1 MKKFLRKNNK
11 INNEWNSL
19 NIVSNNA
26 STVGSFDLDI
36 INSNNSENT
45 TLERIKKNDFEI
57 LFLFGQDNLKFNKKN
72 EFIIY
77 IGSHGDKGAEMADVI
92 LPGAAYTEQDGYYTN
107 LEGKI
112 QKAYQASYPPG
123 EAKED
128 WIIINELSNLLKRK
142 KLYKNKNEL
151 IDEMFNYLNKNN
163 KTRKTNLTESIF
175 INEKILLDEIDYYYS
190 NVISRSSKTMT
201 ECRNEKIKIMNTGT
215 EE

>member
-1 MKKFLRKNNK
+1 
-11 INNEWNSL
+11 
-19 NIVSNNA
+19 
-26 STVGSFDLDI
+26 
-36 INSNNSENT
+36 
-45 TLERIKKNDFEI
+45 
-57 LFLFGQDNLKFNKKN
+57 
-72 EFIIY
+72 
-77 IGSHGDKGAEMADVI
+77 MADII
-92 LPGAAYTEQDGYYTN
+92 LPGAAYTEQDGYYAN

-151 IDEMFNYLNKNN
+151 IDEMFNYLKKNN

-175 INEKILLDEIDYYYS
+175 INEKILIDEIDYYYS

-201 ECRNEKIKIMNTGT
+201 ECRNEKIKIINAET
-215 EE
+215 EG

>member
-1 MKKFLRKNNK
+1 MANF
-11 INNEWNSL
+11 INDQ
-19 NIVSNNA
+19 NIY
-26 STVGSFDLDI
+26 
-36 INSNNSENT
+36 
-45 TLERIKKNDFEI
+45 
-57 LFLFGQDNLKFNKKN
+57 Q
-72 EFIIY
+72 
-77 IGSHGDKGAEMADVI
+77 GSHGDRIAQIADII
-92 LPGAAYTEQDGYYTN
+92 LPSPAFTEQNGIFLN
-107 LEGKI
+107 LEGRL
-112 QKAYQASYPPG
+112 QKSVKCNYPPG

-215 EE
+215 EV